1 MISNQIIHNTFE
13 ELKAITKVEFS
24 VYDENCQKVASTDD
38 GIKHDIDIIRG
49 FIESPAESQSMTSSF
64 YIKVKEDND
73 TRYIIIAEGDSEMS
87 HIMGRVAASELN
99 GLLQAYQERLD
110 QSGFFQNLLLDN
122 MLLVDIH
129 NKAQK
134 LHIENERRRVVYVV
148 ETGIDKENVCMQLL
162 KSLYVPSSGSYI
174 VSIDEQNIILIK
186 DLEDNSSKE
195 DIMETADSI
204 VSLLNTEAMVNVRV
218 SYGLIVKE
226 LRDISKSYKEA
237 KMALDVGSIFYS
249 QMTTLSYENLGI
261 GRLIYQLPINLC
273 ELFVKEVFGDTSPK
287 DIDEETLTTV
297 YKFFENSLNVS
308 ETSRQLYIHRNT
320 LVYRMEKLQ
329 KQIGLDMRV
338 FDDALTFKMA
348 MMVVDYV
355 NYIHS
360 TQD

>member
-1 MISNQIIHNTFE
+1 MISNQIIQNTIE
-13 ELKAITKVEFS
+13 ELKKITKVEFS
-24 VYDENCQKVASTDD
+24 VYDENGHEVASTLS
-38 GIKHDIDIIRG
+38 GETVELSIIKG
-49 FIESPAESQSMTSSF
+49 FIDSPAESQVVAEC
-64 YIKVKEDND
+64 YLVKASEDGD
-73 TRYIIIAEGDSEMS
+73 TRYVIVSKGDDQMA
-87 HIMGRVAASELN
+87 HTMGKVAAAEIQTLMV
-99 GLLQAYQERLD
+99 AYQERLD
-110 QSGFFQNLLLDN
+110 QSSFFQNLLLDN

-134 LHIENERRRVVYVV
+134 LHIENDRKRVVYVI
-148 ETGIDKENVCMQLL
+148 ETGSDRDSVCMQLL

-174 VSIDEQNIILIK
+174 VSVDEQHIILIK
-186 DLEDNSSKE
+186 DLEDNYNKE
-195 DIMETADSI
+195 DLMETADSI
-204 VSLLNTEAMVNVRV
+204 VSLLNTEAMINVRV
-218 SYGLIVKE
+218 SYGLTVRE
-226 LRDISKSYKEA
+226 LKDISKSYKEA
-237 KMALDVGSIFYS
+237 MMALDVGNIFYS

-273 ELFVKEVFGDTSPK
+273 ELFVKEVFGDISPT

-360 TQD
+360 LED